1 MRPYGLEYALI
12 VGPDVADI
20 QEQARKS
27 SVGHFAGKSGDHH
40 SYIRSSAAKR
50 ATRVAI
56 KRGARTAARKAIAR
70 DLRDI
75 G

>member
-1 MRPYGLEYALI
+1 MRPYGLEYTLI

-40 SYIRSSAAKR
+40 GYMRNTAAKR
-50 ATRVAI
+50 ATRVTI
-56 KRGARTAARKAIAR
+56 KRGARTAARHAITRELAE
-70 DLRDI
+70 L